1 MNITNAKNDYFSS
14 SFEAMSTTDDIATL
28 AADFINSTSQHVFL
42 TGKAGTG
49 KTTFLKSLREKTHK
63 KFIVVAPTGI
73 AALNAGG
80 VTIHS
85 QFLLPFGSYVPDENA
100 EADWGA
106 FFNSSILARKN
117 PLNSD
122 RKKVLREIDLLVI
135 DEVSMLRADILDALD
150 YRLRAARGNYRKAF
164 GGVQLL
170 LIGDLFQLPPI
181 VRDHEWRVLKPFYDS
196 IHFFESIALKKMG
209 FVYLELDKVYRQEDD
224 SFIEILN
231 RLRTN
236 KSTEADIAALNQ
248 HYGKTPPEKAITLCT
263 HNAQADQINMVE
275 LESLKEKSFFYEAE
289 IDKDFPEKLYPI
301 SEKMELKVGARVM
314 FIKNDN
320 VDNLFYNGKLATVT
334 ELKKDSIKVDLDDE
348 DREIKVERMGW
359 TNSKFTVNSDNELQE
374 EVLGSFSHFP
384 LKYAWAVTV
393 HKSQGLTF
401 DQAVIDVGRAFAP
414 GQVYVA
420 LSRLRSLEGLFLRTK
435 IHTGAISGDHQ
446 VTRFSER
453 KEAQAPPQEILERGR
468 QVYLIEN
475 LDATFDFDEI
485 PKRIDYTLNKAGEKA
500 RFSDP
505 EMNSTLVN
513 IKRAVEAEKE
523 NTLKF
528 RRQLHQLVTAG
539 DNDILL
545 DRIEKGTK
553 YYRNKLFDQLEN
565 LLKHIEFVRN
575 LSKTVTYLRLAEE
588 IDHTLMNQI
597 TKLWLAQ
604 PIAEGILQNE
614 MSLDMVKYDALKK
627 ARREKI
633 LEKVKGELA
642 DNPIK
647 DTSRNA
653 KKKAAKKGATFQE
666 TYRMLKDGLNPQQIA
681 IKRSLAESTIWSHIA
696 NGIKDG
702 VLKLDKYMGTED
714 IAKIREALIEFG
726 AGGTSAVHRALDG
739 EYEYHHIRMVV
750 NSLQVES
757 SEE

>member
-1 MNITNAKNDYFSS
+1 MYFSAS
-14 SFEAMSTTDDIATL
+14 IEAMSTSDDIATL

-63 KFIVVAPTGI
+63 RFIVVAPTGI

-85 QFLLPFGSYVPDENA
+85 QFLLPLGSYVPDETVQ
-100 EADWGA
+100 ADWGA
-106 FFNSSILARKN
+106 FFNNSMLARKN

-170 LIGDLFQLPPI
+170 LIGDMFQLPPI
-181 VRDHEWRVLKPFYDS
+181 VRDREWSVLQKFYSS
-196 IHFFESIALKKMG
+196 IHFFESIALKKSG
-209 FVYLELDKVYRQEDD
+209 FVYLELDKVFRQADQ

-248 HYGKTPPEKAITLCT
+248 HYGKEPPEKAITLCT
-263 HNAQADQINMVE
+263 HNAQADKINQAE
-275 LESLKEKSFFYEAE
+275 LESLKGKSFVYEAE
-289 IDKDFPEKLYPI
+289 IEKDFPEKLYPI

-320 VDNLFYNGKLATVT
+320 VSNLFYNGKLATVT
-334 ELKKDSIKVDLDDE
+334 ELTKDSIKVDLDDE
-348 DREIKVERMGW
+348 DREIEVERMNW
-359 TNSKFTVNSDNELQE
+359 TNSKFTVNSDNELEE
-374 EVLGSFSHFP
+374 EVLGNFSHFP

-401 DQAVIDVGRAFAP
+401 DKAVIDVGRAFAP

-420 LSRLRSLEGLFLRTK
+420 LSRLRSLDGLFLRTK
-435 IHTGAISGDHQ
+435 IHSGAISGDHQ
-446 VTRFSER
+446 VTRFAER
-453 KEAQAPPQEILERGR
+453 KEAQAPPKEILERGR
-468 QVYLIEN
+468 QVYLIES
-475 LDATFDFDEI
+475 LDDTFDFDEI
-485 PKRIDYTLNKAGEKA
+485 PKRVDYVLNKAGDKG

-505 EMNSTLVN
+505 EMNATLVN

-523 NTLKF
+523 NTIKF

-539 DNDILL
+539 DNVKLL
-545 DRIEKGTK
+545 ERIEKGAQ
-553 YYRNKLFDQLEN
+553 YYRNKLFDELEN
-565 LLKHIEFVRN
+565 LLKHLEFVRG

-597 TKLWLAQ
+597 TKLWLAK
-604 PIAEGILQNE
+604 PIAQGILQNE
-614 MSLDMVKYDALKK
+614 MSLDTVKYDALKK

-633 LEKVKGELA
+633 LEKVKLELGK
-642 DNPIK
+642 NPIK
-647 DTSRNA
+647 DASRNV
-653 KKKAAKKGATFQE
+653 KKKAVKKGATYQE
-666 TYRMLKDGLNPQQIA
+666 TYRLLKDGLTPAQIA
-681 IKRSLAESTIWSHIA
+681 IKRSLAESTIWTHVA
-696 NGIKDG
+696 NGIKEG

-757 SEE
+757 TDDES